1 MALFKLSHLKF
12 ATEAA
17 RHEPAVS
24 SPRCLPLC
32 KSQGELISHLAP
44 CLLASQPHQALIHV
58 EQEQRVL
65 ISPQRCLKT
74 CLLGLALGGA
84 KMLEMKAFT
93 LRFIHLP
100 PPPQHQPSS
109 NRAAHSGRLCGPAA
123 TQRGAAATGAPL
135 GKLPARPCLSLWFTT
150 PGRHHSLSTY
160 LGLSVPRGDE
170 VAAYSF

>member
-17 RHEPAVS
+17 RHEPAVI

-93 LRFIHLP
+93 LRFIHHP
-100 PPPQHQPSS
+100 PPTSTTASAFPKP
-109 NRAAHSGRLCGPAA
+109 CC
-123 TQRGAAATGAPL
+123 PL
-135 GKLPARPCLSLWFTT
+135 GEALRTCCHTAGSCCCRDPAGEAARKAMSESVVHNPRET
-150 PGRHHSLSTY
+150 PQPVNISRLK
-160 LGLSVPRGDE
+160 R
-170 VAAYSF
+170 AKRR

>member
-1 MALFKLSHLKF
+1 MALFKLSHIKF

-17 RHEPAVS
+17 CHEHAVS

-84 KMLEMKAFT
+84 KMLEMKVFT

-100 PPPQHQPSS
+100 PLPQTASAFPEPCS
-109 NRAAHSGRLCGPAA
+109 P
-123 TQRGAAATGAPL
+123 RGAACCPL
-135 GKLPARPCLSLWFTT
+135 GVALQTRCHAGGSCCYRDPTGEAAHEGTFKSVVQNPRET
-150 PGRHHSLSTY
+150 PQPVNISRLERAKT
-160 LGLSVPRGDE
+160 
-170 VAAYSF
+170 